1 MEDKFISANQ
11 TKYIWGVR
19 YKPNIERLNEM
30 ASCLRGEIDC
40 ASFAASG
47 DESVSTYRYLDNAHF
62 FYQSSF
68 PNDEKVLVFE
78 IEANAF
84 LWKMVRTITGTLI
97 ELDRDNKP
105 VDSFKKILE
114 AKNRC
119 MAGVTAPSAGLFL
132 WNVKFDGIRRHP

>member
-1 MEDKFISANQ
+1 MLI
-11 TKYIWGVR
+11 
-19 YKPNIERLNEM
+19 
-30 ASCLRGEIDC
+30 
-40 ASFAASG
+40 
-47 DESVSTYRYLDNAHF
+47 F

-119 MAGVTAPSAGLFL
+119 MAGVTAPSTGLFL